1 MIKEIN
7 SVPIKCPSSCTWELS
22 DISSDDSGR
31 TTDGKMHIDRIAQ
44 KRTLNAVWNGLT
56 NAEAATLLQAVN
68 ASVFM
73 SVKYDD
79 AMSGNTETRKFYVGS
94 KSAPVHMWNS
104 GTKVFTSISFNFIEQ

>member
-7 SVPIKCPSSCTWELS
+7 SITIKCPSSCTWELS
-22 DISSDDSGR
+22 DISSEDSGR
-31 TTDGKMHIDRIAQ
+31 TTDGKMHIDRITQ

-56 NAEAATLLQAVN
+56 NTEAATILQAVN

-79 AMSGNTETRKFYVGS
+79 AMSGLEETRKFYVGA
-94 KSAPVHMWNS
+94 KSAPVHIWIS
-104 GTKVFTSISFNFIEQ
+104 GKKIFTAVSFNFIEQ